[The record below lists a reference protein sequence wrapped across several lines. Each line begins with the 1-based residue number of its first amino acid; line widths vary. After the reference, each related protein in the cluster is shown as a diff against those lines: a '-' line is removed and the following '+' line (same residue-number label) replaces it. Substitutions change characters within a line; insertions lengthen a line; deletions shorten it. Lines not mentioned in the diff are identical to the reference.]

1 MSIRRSRALLALCA
15 ALLVASCA
23 AVDQFGSRIDDAN
36 KNSQDALNTET
47 LLNILRASRMQPLN
61 FVAITQITGGQSE
74 SLNTGLPTIT
84 IGPEQTVAQHQ
95 FQVSNSVTSGV
106 SSGFQSNPLV
116 STAFQTAMLSPI
128 TPREAALLLAA
139 HPREPVFNAIL
150 RQITFR
156 QTASGRVYTFT
167 GDTINDTADDC
178 QAQYDQ
184 APPEKLINLARSCN
198 YTLFV
203 NYLAVFVLA
212 GLSVELLPA
221 PPSKAGKSG
230 GSGSGGGGSADTGSD
245 KSAQSV
251 VGHICFNPSQASENV
266 PQPRCG
272 TLKAAKGQQPPL
284 VFLPG
289 FGDVE
294 VEFGFRSPI
303 GAFNHF
309 GDLLRQP
316 KYNIANYHTKEST
329 LVIQPGEPYLN
340 ITYGAGRGCF
350 SGVAYGGGFYCVPAD
365 SAHTAMLFDIL
376 IQLRNMSIQTTDLN
390 SAFTV
395 RLTN

>member
-1 MSIRRSRALLALCA
+1 MSIRRSRAVLCLCA
-15 ALLVASCA
+15 ALLAASCA

-36 KNSQDALNTET
+36 KNSQGALNTET

-74 SLNTGLPTIT
+74 SLNTGLPTVT
-84 IGPEQTVAQHQ
+84 IGPAQTVAQHQ

-178 QAQYDQ
+178 QMQYDQ
-184 APPEKLINLARSCN
+184 ASPEKLINLAKPCN

-221 PPSKAGKSG
+221 PSSKAGKSG
-230 GSGSGGGGSADTGSD
+230 GGGSGDTGSD
-245 KSAQSV
+245 KSAQSP
-251 VGHICFNPSQASENV
+251 VGHICFNPNQASENV
-266 PQPRCG
+266 PEPKCG
-272 TLKAAKGQQPPL
+272 SLKVGKGQQSPL
-284 VFLPG
+284 VSLPG

-329 LVIQPGEPYLN
+329 LVIQSGEPYLN
-340 ITYGAGRGCF
+340 ITNGAGRDCF